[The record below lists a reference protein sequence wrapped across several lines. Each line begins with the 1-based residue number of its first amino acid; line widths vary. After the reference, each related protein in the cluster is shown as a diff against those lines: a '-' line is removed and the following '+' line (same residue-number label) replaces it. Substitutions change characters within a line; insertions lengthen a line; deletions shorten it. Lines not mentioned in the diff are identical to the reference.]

1 VILVKVAAGLVIEF
15 GPGEA
20 GQWDRLSVRLA
31 EGLSAEPF
39 RFEVSARQ
47 GRLLVRPLD
56 AREPADLVVA
66 LGAIL
71 RHEANIL
78 AEIRKYGRVEG

>member
-15 GPGEA
+15 GPGES
-20 GQWDRLSVRLA
+20 GDWDRLSVRLA

-39 RFEVSARQ
+39 RFEVYAARD
-47 GRLLVRPLD
+47 RLLVRPLD
-56 AREPADLVVA
+56 ARAPADLVVV
-66 LGAIL
+66 LGALI

-78 AEIRKYGRVEG
+78 AEIRKYGRTEG